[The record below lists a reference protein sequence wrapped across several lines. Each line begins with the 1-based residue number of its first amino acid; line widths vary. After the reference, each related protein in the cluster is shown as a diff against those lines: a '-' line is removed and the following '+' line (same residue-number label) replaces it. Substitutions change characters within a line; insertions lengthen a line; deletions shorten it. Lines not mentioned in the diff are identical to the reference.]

1 MDQVTLVE
9 KLIEDGRNLIAQLVQ
24 KGEEITAA
32 GWIWASEDGMWF
44 LYLALPGVKKEGS
57 RNAYRR
63 LDAVMRQM
71 PQPFLLDWKDVK
83 VIDAKN
89 RLAVA
94 AADYQRKHGEK
105 CVLPYRGEH
114 LGGVSIEGAYIY
126 PPLTPAPQPK

>member
-1 MDQVTLVE
+1 MDQGALVVHLIDDGR
-9 KLIEDGRNLIAQLVQ
+9 KLIEQCLQ

-71 PQPFLLDWKDVK
+71 P
-83 VIDAKN
+83 
-89 RLAVA
+89 
-94 AADYQRKHGEK
+94 
-105 CVLPYRGEH
+105 
-114 LGGVSIEGAYIY
+114 
-126 PPLTPAPQPK
+126 